1 MTFAALQDFYFKV
14 SQNILDQIT
23 EAQNTLVDDA
33 EAQAIALIK
42 DALDQKYDMQTEFA
56 KTGTDR
62 NLNLLR
68 WVLNL
73 SVYFLYQRVPDD
85 QVPERVVKD
94 YDDTRDEIK
103 LIEQGKRNTAFA
115 RYIITDTNIVKTN
128 FRWGSESKR
137 THF

>member
-85 QVPERVVKD
+85 QVPARVVKD